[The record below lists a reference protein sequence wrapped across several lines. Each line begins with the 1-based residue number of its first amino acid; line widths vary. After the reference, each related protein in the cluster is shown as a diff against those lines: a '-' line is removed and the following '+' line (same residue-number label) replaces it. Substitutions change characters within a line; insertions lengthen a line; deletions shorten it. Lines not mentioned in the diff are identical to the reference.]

1 MIRPG
6 RGRVSVAWAGPV
18 PRRVA
23 ALLGP
28 PPRARAVLLAA
39 VALVVLLA
47 GASALE
53 AARDLHALLELAQS
67 AR

>member
-1 MIRPG
+1 M
-6 RGRVSVAWAGPV
+6 RGAGPV

-28 PPRARAVLLAA
+28 PPQPRLLLVAAAVLLVA
-39 VALVVLLA
+39 VA

-53 AARDLHALLELAQS
+53 AARDLNGLLELARAAGPS
-67 AR
+67 